1 MEFLDPKI
9 AAVELK
15 NHTVKLDKPIFIGF
29 TVLELAKKVMYQL
42 LYLFLPKI
50 FGTWYTVHPLYS
62 DTDSFLLKIVAKD
75 ESAPTPNDIYRANS
89 KYFDF
94 SNFPTTHPLYHTK
107 NAKQKGYFKFEYG
120 SRELTEFVG
129 LKSKQYSIL
138 CSCDTI
144 HRAKGVPKA
153 AANELV
159 HADYLHTLRK
169 NQPKTVH
176 FSAIRSFKH
185 KLYTVDTEKI
195 ALSAFDDKRY
205 ILDDGITS
213 LAYGDYRIARWDS
226 KQKLSK

>member
-1 MEFLDPKI
+1 M
-9 AAVELK
+9 
-15 NHTVKLDKPIFIGF
+15 
-29 TVLELAKKVMYQL
+29 
-42 LYLFLPKI
+42 
-50 FGTWYTVHPLYS
+50 
-62 DTDSFLLKIVAKD
+62 
-75 ESAPTPNDIYRANS
+75 
-89 KYFDF
+89 
-94 SNFPTTHPLYHTK
+94 
-107 NAKQKGYFKFEYG
+107 
-120 SRELTEFVG
+120 G

-153 AANELV
+153 AANEQV

-195 ALSAFDDKRY
+195 ALRAFDDKKY
-205 ILDDGITS
+205 ILDDGINS